1 MTKAFILMNRLG
13 RRPTVFVWIFFT
25 AISQILLAYASL
37 YISNYNPVWSAPLWP
52 ASGAALAAVLLGGP
66 WMLVGVFLGLIP
78 SQLFFWGSVPTITA
92 FLLPLANVVET
103 ALAWFLLRKVAR
115 GFNDRFS
122 TQLDLIYFLVL
133 APWLPALTSAL
144 LGQWFLALTFRE
156 FTTDTFVS
164 EVLVYAMGNASG
176 MILITP
182 LVLIWRDI
190 LRVYPK
196 PERNVWVSLL
206 NAGVVLAVVWGI
218 QRGFY
223 TIWLFMVLPPLVFWG
238 VWSTGLRGAS
248 LNCCILSFL
257 LFQVQ
262 PHLPFDQRLSQKHVD
277 APKIQTRAGDPDSLP
292 QQLLQEPLALQFTL
306 LIVFCIT
313 LYPLGLAADTLKTSK
328 RKDQMMM
335 DALHSSL
342 WTWNCI
348 SGYQIESPQI
358 AREVSLKNEL
368 FDPTI
373 SAGQRKVSTEDADH
387 PSYLS
392 HWTTTEVSASGAP
405 QQVIGILH
413 SLGMEEKV
421 AAAEKS
427 AAVAQMEIENL
438 RSRLNPHLLFNC
450 LTGLRTLILKNPT
463 QARKFTEKL
472 AQFLRAAVDTQ
483 NAPLITIQ
491 EEIDLCRSYLD
502 LRRLSKSDFVAS
514 FQVDSNC
521 LNVPVP
527 PMTIHSLIE
536 NALKHG
542 SRVNRKKLNIFISVH
557 LHDQKLVILVTHPGS
572 LNLARVDKPNGGI
585 AMTRKHLA
593 LFFEKRASLH
603 LLQAS
608 ARRIAARVEIQT

>member
-1 MTKAFILMNRLG
+1 MNRPG
-13 RRPTVFVWIFFT
+13 VFAGIIST
-25 AISQILLAYASL
+25 AISQIVLAYASL
-37 YISNYNPVWSAPLWP
+37 YIANYDPVWSAPLWP

-66 WMLVGVFLGLIP
+66 WMLLGVFLGLIP

-92 FLLPLANVVET
+92 LLLPLANVVET
-103 ALAWFLLRKVAR
+103 GLAWFLLRKVAR

-122 TQLDLIYFLVL
+122 TQRDLIYFLVL
-133 APWLPALTSAL
+133 APWLPALTSAF
-144 LGQWFLALTFRE
+144 LGQGALALTYRQ
-156 FTTDTFVS
+156 FTTDTFLS

-190 LRVYPK
+190 LRTFLK

-206 NAGVVLAVVWGI
+206 NAGVVLALVWGI

-238 VWSTGLRGAS
+238 VWTTGLRGAS
-248 LNCCILSFL
+248 LNCCILSLL

-277 APKIQTRAGDPDSLP
+277 PPKIKTRAGDPGSLP

-306 LIVFCIT
+306 LTVFCIT

-342 WTWNCI
+342 WTWSCI
-348 SGYQIESPQI
+348 SGYQIESPHI
-358 AREVSLKNEL
+358 ARDVSLKNEL

-438 RSRLNPHLLFNC
+438 RSRLSPHLLFNC

-463 QARKFTEKL
+463 QARKFTEQL
-472 AQFLRAAVDTQ
+472 AQFLRSAVDTQ
-483 NAPLITIQ
+483 RAPLITIQ
-491 EEIDLCRSYLD
+491 EEIQLCRSYLS
-502 LRRLSKSDFVAS
+502 LRRLTQKDFVTT
-514 FQVDSNC
+514 FQVNSDC
-521 LNVPVP
+521 LTVQIP

-542 SRVNRKKLNIFISVH
+542 TRSRGQKLNIFISARRH
-557 LHDQKLVILVTHPGS
+557 HQKLVVLVTHPGS
-572 LNLARVDKPNGGI
+572 ISPSRVPKPNGGI

-593 LFFEKRASLH
+593 LFFENRSSLT
-603 LLQAS
+603 LRQSS
-608 ARRIAARVEIQT
+608 ARKVSARVEIVT

>member
-1 MTKAFILMNRLG
+1 M
-13 RRPTVFVWIFFT
+13 
-25 AISQILLAYASL
+25 LL
-37 YISNYNPVWSAPLWP
+37 
-52 ASGAALAAVLLGGP
+52 
-66 WMLVGVFLGLIP
+66 GVFLGLIP

-92 FLLPLANVVET
+92 LLLPLANVVET
-103 ALAWFLLRKVAR
+103 GLAWFLLRKVAR
-115 GFNDRFS
+115 EFNDRFS
-122 TQLDLIYFLVL
+122 NQRDLIYFLVL
-133 APWLPALTSAL
+133 APWLPALTSAF
-144 LGQWFLALTFRE
+144 LGQGALALTYRQ
-156 FTTDTFVS
+156 FTTDTFLS

-190 LRVYPK
+190 LRTHPK

-206 NAGVVLAVVWGI
+206 NAGVVLALVWGI

-238 VWSTGLRGAS
+238 VWTTGLRGAS
-248 LNCCILSFL
+248 LNCCILSLL

-277 APKIQTRAGDPDSLP
+277 PPKIKTRAGDPGSLP

-306 LIVFCIT
+306 LTVFCIT

-342 WTWNCI
+342 WTWSCI

-358 AREVSLKNEL
+358 ARDVSLKNEL

-438 RSRLNPHLLFNC
+438 RSRLSPHLLFNC

-463 QARKFTEKL
+463 QARKFTEQL
-472 AQFLRAAVDTQ
+472 AQFLRSAVDTQ
-483 NAPLITIQ
+483 RAPLITIQ
-491 EEIDLCRSYLD
+491 EEIQLCRSYLS
-502 LRRLSKSDFVAS
+502 LRRLTQKDFVTT
-514 FQVDSNC
+514 FQVNSDC
-521 LNVPVP
+521 LTVQIP

-542 SRVNRKKLNIFISVH
+542 TRSRSQKLNIFISARRH
-557 LHDQKLVILVTHPGS
+557 HQKLVVLVTHPGS
-572 LNLARVDKPNGGI
+572 ISPSRVPKPNGGI

-593 LFFEKRASLH
+593 LFFENRSSLT
-603 LLQAS
+603 LRQSS
-608 ARRIAARVEIQT
+608 ARKVSARVEIVT

>member
-1 MTKAFILMNRLG
+1 M
-13 RRPTVFVWIFFT
+13 
-25 AISQILLAYASL
+25 LL
-37 YISNYNPVWSAPLWP
+37 
-52 ASGAALAAVLLGGP
+52 
-66 WMLVGVFLGLIP
+66 GVFLGLIP

-92 FLLPLANVVET
+92 LLLPLANVVET
-103 ALAWFLLRKVAR
+103 GLAWFLLRKVAR

-122 TQLDLIYFLVL
+122 TQRDLIYFLVL
-133 APWLPALTSAL
+133 APWLPALTSAF
-144 LGQWFLALTFRE
+144 LGQGALALTYRQ
-156 FTTDTFVS
+156 FTTDTFLS

-190 LRVYPK
+190 LRTHPK

-206 NAGVVLAVVWGI
+206 NAGVVLALVWGI

-238 VWSTGLRGAS
+238 VWTTGLRGAS
-248 LNCCILSFL
+248 LNCCILSLL

-277 APKIQTRAGDPDSLP
+277 PPKIQTRAGDPGSLP

-306 LIVFCIT
+306 LTVFCIT

-342 WTWNCI
+342 WTWSCI
-348 SGYQIESPQI
+348 SGYQIESPHI
-358 AREVSLKNEL
+358 ARDVSLKNEL

-438 RSRLNPHLLFNC
+438 RSRLSPHLLFNC

-463 QARKFTEKL
+463 QARKFTEQL
-472 AQFLRAAVDTQ
+472 AQFLRSAVDTQ
-483 NAPLITIQ
+483 RAPLITIQ
-491 EEIDLCRSYLD
+491 EEIQLCRSYLS
-502 LRRLSKSDFVAS
+502 LRRLTQKDFVTT
-514 FQVDSNC
+514 FQVNSDC
-521 LNVPVP
+521 LTVQIP

-542 SRVNRKKLNIFISVH
+542 TRSRSQKLNIFISARRH
-557 LHDQKLVILVTHPGS
+557 HQKLVVLVTHPGS
-572 LNLARVDKPNGGI
+572 ISPSRVPKPNGGI

-593 LFFEKRASLH
+593 LFFENRSSLT
-603 LLQAS
+603 LRQSS
-608 ARRIAARVEIQT
+608 ARKVSARVEIVT

>member
-1 MTKAFILMNRLG
+1 MHRFMNRPG
-13 RRPTVFVWIFFT
+13 VFAGIILT

-37 YISNYNPVWSAPLWP
+37 YIANYDPVWSAPLWP

-66 WMLVGVFLGLIP
+66 WMLLGVFLGLIP
-78 SQLFFWGSVPTITA
+78 PQLFFLGSVPTITA
-92 FLLPLANVVET
+92 LLLPLANVVET
-103 ALAWFLLRKVAR
+103 GLAWFLLRKVAR
-115 GFNDRFS
+115 EFNDRFS
-122 TQLDLIYFLVL
+122 NQRDLIYFLVL
-133 APWLPALTSAL
+133 APWLPALTSAF
-144 LGQWFLALTFRE
+144 LGQGALALTYRQ
-156 FTTDTFVS
+156 FTTDTFLS

-182 LVLIWRDI
+182 LVLIWRDA
-190 LRVYPK
+190 LRTHPK

-206 NAGVVLAVVWGI
+206 NAGVVLALVWGI
-218 QRGFY
+218 QRGFS

-238 VWSTGLRGAS
+238 VWTTGLRGAS
-248 LNCCILSFL
+248 LNCCILSLL

-277 APKIQTRAGDPDSLP
+277 PPKIKTRAGDPGSLP

-306 LIVFCIT
+306 LTVFCIT

-328 RKDQMMM
+328 RKKQMML

-342 WTWNCI
+342 WTWSCI
-348 SGYQIESPQI
+348 SGYQIENPRI
-358 AREVSLKNEL
+358 ARNLSLKNEL

-373 SAGQRKVSTEDADH
+373 FAGQRKVSTEDADH

-450 LTGLRTLILKNPT
+450 LAGLRTLIVKNPT
-463 QARKFTEKL
+463 QARKFTEQL
-472 AQFLRAAVDTQ
+472 AQFLRSAVDTQ
-483 NAPLITIQ
+483 RAPLITIQ
-491 EEIDLCRSYLD
+491 EEIQLCRSYLS
-502 LRRLSKSDFVAS
+502 LRRLTQKDFVTT
-514 FQVDSNC
+514 FQVNSDC
-521 LNVPVP
+521 LTVQIP

-542 SRVNRKKLNIFISVH
+542 TRSRRQKLNIFISARRH
-557 LHDQKLVILVTHPGS
+557 HQKLVILVTHPGS
-572 LNLARVDKPNGGI
+572 ISPSRVAKPNGGI

-593 LFFEKRASLH
+593 LFFENRSSLT
-603 LLQAS
+603 LRQSS
-608 ARRIAARVEIQT
+608 ARKVSARVEIVT

>member
-1 MTKAFILMNRLG
+1 MNRSG
-13 RRPTVFVWIFFT
+13 VFAGIIST
-25 AISQILLAYASL
+25 AISQIVLAYASL
-37 YISNYNPVWSAPLWP
+37 YIANYDPVWSAPLWP

-66 WMLVGVFLGLIP
+66 RMLLGVFLGLIP

-92 FLLPLANVVET
+92 LLLPLANVVET
-103 ALAWFLLRKVAR
+103 GLAWFLLRKVAR

-122 TQLDLIYFLVL
+122 TQRDLIYFLVL
-133 APWLPALTSAL
+133 APWLPALTSAF
-144 LGQWFLALTFRE
+144 LGQGALALTYRQ
-156 FTTDTFVS
+156 FTTDTFLS

-190 LRVYPK
+190 LRTHPK

-206 NAGVVLAVVWGI
+206 NAGVVLALVWGI

-238 VWSTGLRGAS
+238 VWTTGLRGAS
-248 LNCCILSFL
+248 LNCCILSLL

-277 APKIQTRAGDPDSLP
+277 PPKIKTRAGDPGSLP

-306 LIVFCIT
+306 LTVFCIT

-342 WTWNCI
+342 WTWSCI
-348 SGYQIESPQI
+348 SGYQIESPHI
-358 AREVSLKNEL
+358 ARDVSLKNEL

-438 RSRLNPHLLFNC
+438 RSRLSPHLLFNC

-463 QARKFTEKL
+463 QARKFTEQL
-472 AQFLRAAVDTQ
+472 AQFLRSAVDTQ
-483 NAPLITIQ
+483 RAPLITIQ
-491 EEIDLCRSYLD
+491 EEIQLCRSYLS
-502 LRRLSKSDFVAS
+502 LRRLTQKDFVTT
-514 FQVDSNC
+514 FQVNSDC
-521 LNVPVP
+521 LTVQIP

-542 SRVNRKKLNIFISVH
+542 TRSRGQKLHIFISARRH
-557 LHDQKLVILVTHPGS
+557 HQKLVVLVTHPGS
-572 LNLARVDKPNGGI
+572 ISPSRVPKPNGGI

-593 LFFEKRASLH
+593 LFFENRSSLT
-603 LLQAS
+603 LRQSS
-608 ARRIAARVEIQT
+608 ARKVSARVEIVT